1 MDNMNGIL
9 LLYYDILFHS
19 EAVRYSG
26 NKILYFQLLQKH
38 TSCSF
43 LAFTV
48 GHIFVFMIK
57 GVSFK
62 KKKTDFLSI
71 WEVFYNSE

>member
-26 NKILYFQLLQKH
+26 NKILYFQLRQKH

-48 GHIFVFMIK
+48 GYIFVFMIK

-62 KKKTDFLSI
+62 KKRGFLSI